1 MDTRQDFLR
10 FIKGY
15 KRVALA
21 CDDNQPR
28 VESDNLQV
36 WVNSDGVWSQLP
48 ESDKAKMFDKRL
60 QGSLCGILF
69 DNIFGLDKKHY
80 NSFKHSLQGQTTVGV
95 NGLYVSKSEP
105 HAYAIVVQL
114 PKNYNRQRLTAGAIG
129 AGISTAS
136 NIASMKFLQSVVNKS
151 SGQTACSILDPLC
164 VTHNVNKMERLW
176 SQFESAYKNAKYFER
191 NHYAFLQ
198 ELDSKDNKSEFLR
211 EQARLLERGK
221 LPKLVMYLNEHLATL
236 PTHRVHL

>member
-1 MDTRQDFLR
+1 MATRQDFLS

-15 KRVALA
+15 KRVALT
-21 CDDNQPR
+21 CDDYQPR

-36 WVNSDGVWSQLP
+36 WINSDGVWSQLP
-48 ESDKAKMFDKRL
+48 DSDKAKMFDKRL

-114 PKNYNRQRLTAGAIG
+114 PKNYNRQRLTASAIG

-151 SGQTACSILDPLC
+151 SNRAACAGLDPLC
-164 VTHNVNKMERLW
+164 VTYNVNKLERLW
-176 SQFESAYKNAKYFER
+176 TQFESEYKNEHYFEQ
-191 NHYAFLQ
+191 NHYNFLR

-211 EQARLLERGK
+211 TSAGLLERGK
-221 LPKLVMYLNEHLATL
+221 LPKLVMYMSEHLATL